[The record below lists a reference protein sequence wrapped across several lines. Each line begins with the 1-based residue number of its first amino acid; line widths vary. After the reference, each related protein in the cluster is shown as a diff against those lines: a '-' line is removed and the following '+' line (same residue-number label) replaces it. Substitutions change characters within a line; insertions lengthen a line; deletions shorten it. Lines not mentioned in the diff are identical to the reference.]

1 MKKTFTLLWI
11 MAIGCIAFVFTGCN
25 NKKLMND
32 DVIVNRVTDI
42 YNDMASRYN
51 ASPQSDVAR
60 QLDSLYCSK
69 EWNKLVSDIYKKDA
83 NINGVGFFE
92 ADHWVMG
99 QDFQNVSADSI
110 IVENFTGDTA
120 TVSLNLH
127 NCGTTTIV
135 RLSMVEE
142 DNEWKIDNFVD
153 TNNDFN
159 WKESMKSYLNTEE
172 LVFDSIGK
180 EQSDTTAEVKIH
192 VEYPVS
198 GNAVLVDSLRK
209 YIAEVLGVDAKLANN
224 KDALL
229 KAAVDKGYATMKES
243 REEMLV
249 DRSEIPPFYYD
260 YQITKIA
267 EGNDYL
273 TMHSKYEEFQG
284 GAHGGAI
291 AIGTTFRKSNGKRMG
306 WNMLKNTASPQFRNL
321 IKKGLKD
328 YFKEAGEDVVTDE
341 QLKDNLIIEGGIEN
355 LPLPQNPPTL
365 EKNGM
370 LFCYQQYE
378 IAAYAIGMPSFIL
391 SFDELLPFLTE
402 EAKEMIK

>member
-1 MKKTFTLLWI
+1 MEKHYQFIL
-11 MAIGCIAFVFTGCN
+11 
-25 NKKLMND
+25 
-32 DVIVNRVTDI
+32 
-42 YNDMASRYN
+42 
-51 ASPQSDVAR
+51 
-60 QLDSLYCSK
+60 
-69 EWNKLVSDIYKKDA
+69 KD
-83 NINGVGFFE
+83 
-92 ADHWVMG
+92 
-99 QDFQNVSADSI
+99 
-110 IVENFTGDTA
+110 
-120 TVSLNLH
+120 
-127 NCGTTTIV
+127 
-135 RLSMVEE
+135 
-142 DNEWKIDNFVD
+142 
-153 TNNDFN
+153 
-159 WKESMKSYLNTEE
+159 TEE

-243 REEMLV
+243 RKEMLV

-328 YFKEAGEDVVTDE
+328 YFKEAGEEVVTDE